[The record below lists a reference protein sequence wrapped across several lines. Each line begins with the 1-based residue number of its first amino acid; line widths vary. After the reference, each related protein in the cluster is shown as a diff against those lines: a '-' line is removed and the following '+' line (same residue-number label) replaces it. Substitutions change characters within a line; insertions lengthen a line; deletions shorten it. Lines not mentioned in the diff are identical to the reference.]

1 MLELIFNELK
11 QKIKSSDII
20 QPILFLWE
28 NLELLNSQIDNLI
41 KKLFI
46 EFEVDK
52 NCLYKLVDNKEK
64 VKISQIREF
73 SSKSL
78 VKSNF
83 KFQIFFIENISRLNI
98 ESFNSCLKFLEEP
111 WKWNIIFLTNNTE
124 SSIPE
129 TILSRVKIINLFLKK
144 DFLRNDFFYN
154 LIDNFVSKKD
164 TNLFKYFFDD
174 KKISKEDYINFLY
187 NFTYYIKEK
196 LICIDLL
203 EQIEESLNLIQKNNV
218 LPKYEIDKLLLKL

>member
-20 QPILFLWE
+20 QPILFLGE

-111 WKWNIIFLTNNTE
+111 GKGNIIFLTNNTE